1 MVANSAADNGMR
13 SLPSHGAATPS
24 AATASRTLTTIRP
37 TCTET
42 RPENRDA
49 LIATAT
55 APYATANAIRSP
67 SSWRITL
74 GRLASHRRSATA
86 PLITAAARLVIT
98 GRRQDVRKAGLRGSA

>member
-13 SLPSHGAATPS
+13 SLPSHGA
-24 AATASRTLTTIRP
+24 
-37 TCTET
+37 
-42 RPENRDA
+42 
-49 LIATAT
+49 AT

-98 GRRQDVRKAGLRGSA
+98 GRRQDVRKAGLRGSAAPAEDSLKSDSAPAGWDRIKSL